1 MAVATLRGRRIY
13 SWLVRILQGVRAWAP
28 HQAPAGCFLQS
39 PPNSRGFGLEL
50 LLVVVMG
57 KCCQPREAPATW
69 GRPRGAPGAACPTHR
84 ITLLFLGNVYIPDTL
99 LSPQGF
105 SRLCIFYIAEQ
116 EPGLE
121 RVGVPAVPLPPPSR
135 YSHLEGRLCPWQ
147 RTGPAGAHIYVSQN
161 SHSLELSSPGRP
173 QHRASF
179 LDPLVRAGRQ
189 DPLVGAGGQA
199 AVGFAKLSP
208 HLSPGLISLC
218 SSQAK

>member
-1 MAVATLRGRRIY
+1 MAVATLRGHRIY
-13 SWLVRILQGVRAWAP
+13 SWFMGILQGVRAWAP

-39 PPNSRGFGLEL
+39 PPNSGGFGLEL
-50 LLVVVMG
+50 LLLVMMG
-57 KCCQPREAPATW
+57 KRCQPREAPATW

-105 SRLCIFYIAEQ
+105 SRLCIFCIAEQ

-121 RVGVPAVPLPPPSR
+121 RVGVPAGPLLPPSR

-147 RTGPAGAHIYVSQN
+147 RTGPAGAHTYASQN

-179 LDPLVRAGRQ
+179 LDPLARAGR
-189 DPLVGAGGQA
+189 QA

-208 HLSPGLISLC
+208 QLSPGLISLC
-218 SSQAK
+218 SLEAK

>member
-1 MAVATLRGRRIY
+1 
-13 SWLVRILQGVRAWAP
+13 
-28 HQAPAGCFLQS
+28 
-39 PPNSRGFGLEL
+39 
-50 LLVVVMG
+50 MG

-69 GRPRGAPGAACPTHR
+69 GRPRGPPGAACPTHR

-179 LDPLVRAGRQ
+179 LDPLVRAG
-189 DPLVGAGGQA
+189 GQA

-208 HLSPGLISLC
+208 HVTRTYLSLLLAGQVKPRAEPWAYRELPHWGSLFLQDSLHGLKEKKNLQISWLTSC
-218 SSQAK
+218 VPL